1 METRNQPMHVAALNI
16 YTPPP
21 GSGPDYVSKLLH
33 EWGEYTK
40 AIAPFNLRPVLR
52 MGLWYWEEDKE
63 FELDYHLR
71 HLALPQPGRIRE
83 LLAMVSRLHG
93 NLLDRNRPLWETYV
107 IEGLPNGRFATYSKI
122 HHALADGVTGARM
135 AANAMCRNDSE
146 HKVPPWALPFV
157 HHPASRSKTAPA
169 GLLQQL
175 GSVARASRYILPG
188 IGSGLWD
195 IVRASYADG
204 ATALPFQAPPTPFN
218 VEISGSRRFAAQS
231 YSLTRI
237 KSIGKAT
244 GATVN
249 DVTLAICAGAL
260 REYLSAQNKLSKKPL
275 VAMVP
280 VSLHGETDAGG
291 NQVSLLLASLA
302 TNEADPLKRLDRIVK
317 STTEAKER
325 LAKMPRLQKL
335 AHGITSISPL
345 GAGMLTGSAEKH
357 PLFNLV
363 ISNVPGPRES
373 LYLNGAKLDE
383 AYPISIPTHY
393 LALNITISGY
403 GDRLGFG
410 YIACRRSVP
419 ALQRMLDYTLNAII
433 ELETALGIGTHS
445 AAVAKPIAK
454 KFARERSWTDTTTAD
469 SRGLS
474 NHAHFGV
481 IEQRLHVHDDQ
492 HALTHRCQ
500 SQNKSG
506 VDGRFKLRCLLDH
519 GRVQVHDVRHGV
531 NHSTNHL
538 SKQLQNNHHCELVVF
553 HLGNIELQTQIHNR
567 NDYPAQVDYAFDET
581 R

>member
-1 METRNQPMHVAALNI
+1 MQALSPTDSAFLWMETRNQPMHVAGLNI

-21 GSGPDYVSKLLH
+21 GSGPDYVSKLLAD
-33 EWGEYTK
+33 WAKYPQ
-40 AIAPFNLRPVLR
+40 AIAPFNLRPVLK
-52 MGLWYWEEDKE
+52 MGLWYWEEDDE

-107 IEGLPNGRFATYSKI
+107 IEGLPGGRFATYCKI

-135 AANAMCRNDSE
+135 AANSMCLNDNE
-146 HKVPPWALPFV
+146 RKAPTWALPFT
-157 HHPASRSKTAPA
+157 HHPASRRKAAPI

-175 GSVARASRYILPG
+175 GNVARAGKDILPG

-195 IVRASYADG
+195 IVRASYTQG
-204 ATALPFQAPPTPFN
+204 STALPFQAPPTPFN

-231 YSLTRI
+231 YSLSRL
-237 KSIGKAT
+237 KNIGKAT

-260 REYLSAQNKLSKKPL
+260 REYLLAQNKLPKKPL

-302 TNEADPLKRLDRIVK
+302 THVADPLKRLKRIVE
-317 STTEAKER
+317 STSEAKER
-325 LAKMPRLQKL
+325 LTKMPRLQKM
-335 AHGITSISPL
+335 AHGITSISPF
-345 GAGMLTGSAEKH
+345 GAGMVTGTAEKH

-363 ISNVPGPRES
+363 ISNVPGPREP

-383 AYPISIPTHY
+383 AYPVSIPTHY

-403 GDRLGFG
+403 GDSLGFG

-419 ALQRMLDYTLNAII
+419 ALQRMLDYTHNAIV
-433 ELETALGIGTHS
+433 ELETALEIGTH
-445 AAVAKPIAK
+445 APKAVKPARKAVRK
-454 KFARERSWTDTTTAD
+454 KT
-469 SRGLS
+469 
-474 NHAHFGV
+474 
-481 IEQRLHVHDDQ
+481 
-492 HALTHRCQ
+492 
-500 SQNKSG
+500 
-506 VDGRFKLRCLLDH
+506 VD
-519 GRVQVHDVRHGV
+519 
-531 NHSTNHL
+531 
-538 SKQLQNNHHCELVVF
+538 
-553 HLGNIELQTQIHNR
+553 
-567 NDYPAQVDYAFDET
+567 
-581 R
+581 

>member
-1 METRNQPMHVAALNI
+1 MQALSPTDSAFLWMETRNQPMHVAGLNI

-21 GSGPDYVSKLLH
+21 GSGPDYVSKLLAD
-33 EWGEYTK
+33 WAKYPK
-40 AIAPFNLRPVLR
+40 AIAPFNLRPVLK
-52 MGLWYWEEDKE
+52 MGLWYWEEDDD

-107 IEGLPNGRFATYSKI
+107 IEGLPGGRFATYSKI
-122 HHALADGVTGARM
+122 HHALVDGVTGARM
-135 AANAMCRNDSE
+135 AANSMCLDDTE
-146 HKVPPWALPFV
+146 HKAPTWALPFT
-157 HHPASRSKTAPA
+157 HHPASRRKTAPI

-175 GSVARASRYILPG
+175 GNVARAGKDILPG

-195 IVRASYADG
+195 IVRASYTQS

-231 YSLTRI
+231 YSLSRL
-237 KSIGKAT
+237 KNIGKAT

-260 REYLSAQNKLSKKPL
+260 REYLLAQNKLPKKPL

-302 TNEADPLKRLDRIVK
+302 TQVADPLKRLKRIVE
-317 STTEAKER
+317 STSEAKER
-325 LAKMPRLQKL
+325 LTKMPRLQKM

-345 GAGMLTGSAEKH
+345 GAGMVTGTAEKH

-383 AYPISIPTHY
+383 AYPVSIPTHY
-393 LALNITISGY
+393 LALNITISGC

-419 ALQRMLDYTLNAII
+419 ALQRMLDYTNNAIV
-433 ELETALGIGTHS
+433 ELETALKIDALTPKT
-445 AAVAKPIAK
+445 AKPARKAVRK
-454 KFARERSWTDTTTAD
+454 KT
-469 SRGLS
+469 
-474 NHAHFGV
+474 
-481 IEQRLHVHDDQ
+481 
-492 HALTHRCQ
+492 
-500 SQNKSG
+500 
-506 VDGRFKLRCLLDH
+506 VD
-519 GRVQVHDVRHGV
+519 
-531 NHSTNHL
+531 
-538 SKQLQNNHHCELVVF
+538 
-553 HLGNIELQTQIHNR
+553 
-567 NDYPAQVDYAFDET
+567 
-581 R
+581 

>member
-1 METRNQPMHVAALNI
+1 MQALSPTDSAFLWMETRNQPMHVAGLNI

-21 GSGPDYVSKLLH
+21 GSGPDYVSKLLAD
-33 EWGEYTK
+33 WAKYPK
-40 AIAPFNLRPVLR
+40 AIAPFNLRPVLK
-52 MGLWYWEEDKE
+52 MGLWYWEEDDD

-107 IEGLPNGRFATYSKI
+107 IEGLPGGRFATYSKI
-122 HHALADGVTGARM
+122 HHALVDGVTGARM
-135 AANAMCRNDSE
+135 AANSMCLDDTE
-146 HKVPPWALPFV
+146 HKAPTWALPFT
-157 HHPASRSKTAPA
+157 HHPASRRKTAPI

-175 GSVARASRYILPG
+175 GNVARAGKDILPG

-195 IVRASYADG
+195 IVRASYSQS

-231 YSLTRI
+231 YSLSRL
-237 KSIGKAT
+237 KNIGKAT

-260 REYLSAQNKLSKKPL
+260 REYLLAQNKLPKKPL

-302 TNEADPLKRLDRIVK
+302 THVADPLKRLKRIVE
-317 STTEAKER
+317 STSEAKER
-325 LAKMPRLQKL
+325 LTKMPRLQKM

-345 GAGMLTGSAEKH
+345 GAGMVTGTAEKH

-383 AYPISIPTHY
+383 AYPVSIPTHY
-393 LALNITISGY
+393 LALNITISGC

-419 ALQRMLDYTLNAII
+419 ALQRMLDYTNNAIV
-433 ELETALGIGTHS
+433 ELETALKIDALTPKT
-445 AAVAKPIAK
+445 AKPARKAVRK
-454 KFARERSWTDTTTAD
+454 KT
-469 SRGLS
+469 
-474 NHAHFGV
+474 
-481 IEQRLHVHDDQ
+481 
-492 HALTHRCQ
+492 
-500 SQNKSG
+500 
-506 VDGRFKLRCLLDH
+506 VD
-519 GRVQVHDVRHGV
+519 
-531 NHSTNHL
+531 
-538 SKQLQNNHHCELVVF
+538 
-553 HLGNIELQTQIHNR
+553 
-567 NDYPAQVDYAFDET
+567 
-581 R
+581 